1 MEGAN
6 TMDSIIQTVQNH
18 GERIALLE
26 KSDEKMRDD
35 ITSINKKLDA
45 VEKSQDQL
53 KITLHEVS
61 RETREVIRDGQEM
74 TRGLFKTQETVISQL
89 TTALENKEE
98 RKYNKDKLEIEVQ
111 DKRHDRVM
119 QTIGKWSLIIVP
131 TIGGVTTLL
140 GLLLK

>member
-89 TTALENKEE
+89 ATALENKEE